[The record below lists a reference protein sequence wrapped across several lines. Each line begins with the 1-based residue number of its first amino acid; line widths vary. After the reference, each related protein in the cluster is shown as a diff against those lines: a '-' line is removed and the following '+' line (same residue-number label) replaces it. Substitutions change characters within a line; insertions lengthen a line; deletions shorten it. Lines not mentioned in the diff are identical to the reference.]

1 LTVAILLLHLLE
13 SRQSMKQRT
22 LAARALALVLVVLM
36 AQPSWLLA
44 VGSPPELPNPGTV
57 AGISRD
63 EQIQVG
69 LQGAAEVYKQMPVL
83 PDSSPVTQYV
93 QRLGSKLV
101 AQVPQQYSWPYQ
113 FHVVQQSDINAFALP
128 GGPIF
133 INIGTITAAD
143 NEAEL
148 AGVMAHEM
156 THVYMQ
162 HSAKQ
167 ASKQSLTQGLAGLLG
182 AVLPGGTAGNLARLG
197 VQLGAGMISLRYSRA
212 DEAQADAGGAIIT
225 YKAGYNPK
233 ALADFFKKLEQG
245 GGGRGPQFLSD
256 HPNPGNREAAIGK
269 QIANWPP
276 KNFVN
281 DSPEF
286 ASGKQAA
293 TKIKAYTAQEIANG
307 AKQGI
312 WAQQNARNG
321 AVPQNV
327 PASSGN
333 GGNGPGASGDISG
346 VTLQQV
352 KPSNRFTQFQH
363 QAFTI
368 SYPDNWQASGNQN
381 SDVTIAPQA
390 GVSQGSIAYGTVI
403 GGAQDPN
410 GASLDQATESLVQ
423 SLQESNPGL
432 QASGT
437 PQNIQVS
444 GVQGR
449 SVNLTGNSPIQQN
462 GKPLPE
468 RDWLVTVPRPQ
479 GGLLYLVFIA
489 PQRDFNDLHPTYQK
503 MLQSLQVR

>member
-1 LTVAILLLHLLE
+1 VAILLLRLLKAGTN
-13 SRQSMKQRT
+13 MTQRT
-22 LAARALALVLVVLM
+22 LAARILALMLVALM
-36 AQPSWLLA
+36 AQPGWLLA
-44 VGSPPELPNPGTV
+44 VGTPPELPNPGTV
-57 AGISRD
+57 SGISRD
-63 EQIQVG
+63 EQIQAG
-69 LQGAAEVYKQMPVL
+69 FQAAAQVYKQMPVL

-93 QRLGSKLV
+93 QQLGRKLV

-113 FHVVQQSDINAFALP
+113 FHVVQQKEINAFALP

-148 AGVMAHEM
+148 VGVMAHEM

-182 AVLPGGTAGNLARLG
+182 AVLPGNAAGSIARVG

-212 DEAQADAGGAIIT
+212 DEAEADKGGAIIT

-233 ALADFFKKLEQG
+233 ALADFFRKLEQQG
-245 GGGRGPQFLSD
+245 GNGGPQFLSN
-256 HPNPGNREAAIGK
+256 HPNPGNREAAVSK
-269 QIANWPP
+269 LVANWPP
-276 KNFVN
+276 KNFMN

-286 ASGKQAA
+286 PGAKQAA
-293 TKIKAYTAQEIANG
+293 SQVKAYTAQEIENG
-307 AKQGI
+307 AKQDI
-312 WAQQNARNG
+312 WAQQNAKNG
-321 AVPQNV
+321 AVPPNV
-327 PASSGN
+327 PAPKTN
-333 GGNGPGASGDISG
+333 GGNGPGGSGDVSG

-352 KPSNRFTQFQH
+352 KPSNTFTQFQH

-368 SYPDNWQASGNQN
+368 SYPDNWQASGSQT

-390 GVSQGSIAYGTVI
+390 AVSQGSIAYGTVI
-403 GGAQDPN
+403 GGAQDAN
-410 GASLDQATESLVQ
+410 SSSLDQATQNLVQ
-423 SLQESNPGL
+423 SLQQSNPGL
-432 QASGT
+432 KASDT
-437 PQNIQVS
+437 PQNIQVN

-462 GKPLPE
+462 GTPVPE

-489 PQRDFNDLHPTYQK
+489 PQKDFSQLHPTYQK